1 MHQLRL
7 NGKKKEKEK
16 RMKKSIFVL
25 LVSGLVMAVLAGCA
39 KAPITVTSAPT
50 IRTVTASGNGK
61 VYIVPDV
68 AYIYV
73 GVRSDADEVSDALNK
88 NNEQAHAISE
98 AVKAL
103 GVDAKDIQTASFN
116 VYPMS
121 DYGIDGQI
129 TRKYFVVEN
138 TVYVT
143 VRDLSKLGNLLDAV
157 VRSGAN
163 TINSISFDVLDKD
176 TAMAEARDMAIAEAR
191 AEAEAIAKASGVTLG
206 ALQSVNVY
214 TSNGQVSVY
223 DAKGG
228 MSAASSSEV
237 PVSAGQI
244 VITADANVVYEI
256 GN

>member
-1 MHQLRL
+1 
-7 NGKKKEKEK
+7 
-16 RMKKSIFVL
+16 MKKGFALL
-25 LVSGLVMAVLAGCA
+25 LVGGLLIALLAGCA
-39 KAPITVTSAPT
+39 QAPITVTSAPT
-50 IRTVTASGNGK
+50 IRTIGASGNGK

-88 NNEQAHAISE
+88 NNAQAQAVSE

-103 GVDAKDIQTASFN
+103 GVEDKDIQTASFN
-116 VYPMS
+116 VYPMQ
-121 DYGIDGQI
+121 DYGMDGQI
-129 TRKYFVVEN
+129 SRKYFVVEN
-138 TVYVT
+138 TVYIT

-163 TINSISFDVLDKD
+163 TINSISFDVVDKD
-176 TAMAEARDMAIAEAR
+176 AAMAEARDMAIAKAR

-206 ALQSVNVY
+206 DLQTVNVY
-214 TSNGQVSVY
+214 TSNGSMSVY

-228 MSAASSSEV
+228 MSAMSTSEV

-256 GN
+256 GK

>member
-1 MHQLRL
+1 
-7 NGKKKEKEK
+7 
-16 RMKKSIFVL
+16 MKKGFALV
-25 LVSGLVMAVLAGCA
+25 LVSGLLMGILAGCA
-39 KAPITVTSAPT
+39 QAPITVTSASNLRT
-50 IRTVTASGNGK
+50 INASGHGQI
-61 VYIVPDV
+61 YIVPDV

-88 NNEQAHAISE
+88 NNAQAQAVAE

-121 DYGIDGQI
+121 DYGMDGQI
-129 TRKYFVVEN
+129 SRKYFVVEN

-143 VRDLSKLGNLLDAV
+143 VRDLGKLGDLLDSV

-163 TINSISFDVLDKD
+163 TINSISFDVVDKAA
-176 TAMAEARDMAIAEAR
+176 AMAEARDQAIAKAR

-206 ALQSVNVY
+206 DLQTVNVY
-214 TSNGQVSVY
+214 TSDGASPVY

-228 MSAASSSEV
+228 MNAAVVSQV
-237 PVSAGQI
+237 PVSAGQL
-244 VITADANVVYEI
+244 VITADANLVYEI
-256 GN
+256 KK